1 MRLMRKPPIRSY
13 FYRHPPRMS
22 NTDRFPRRGP
32 NRHGVR
38 LWNNLELMHPL
49 LEEARSV
56 FEQITQLRR
65 AIHREP
71 ELGLDLPLTQ
81 RKVLEALQDLP
92 LEVHRGQRTTSV
104 MADLRG
110 AQPGKTIIL
119 RGDMDALPLQE
130 DTDVPFKSSVDGRM
144 HACGHD
150 AHTAML
156 AGAARVLARHQ
167 TELNGT
173 VRFMFQ
179 PGEEGYAGAVVM
191 LEEGLLEPPSGGN
204 SPTAAF
210 ALHATPRWSSGTLLT
225 RPGPVLASTDNFRIT
240 VRGRGGHASAPHM
253 AADPIPA
260 ACEIVT
266 ALQTLVTRSVN
277 VFTPG
282 VLTVAHIESGTTTNV
297 IPETAWLEGTI
308 RTLSPETRRTLVSGL
323 ERVARGI
330 ASAHDLEVDVDH
342 RAGYPVTVNNDD
354 FTRFV
359 LETGRAVLGEDHCF
373 EQPSPQLPGEDF
385 AYVLEQIPGTMAS
398 LGTRPFG
405 YAEGE
410 APNAHSNRYLLNEEA
425 MITGTAMYA
434 AIALAYLR

>member
-1 MRLMRKPPIRSY
+1 
-13 FYRHPPRMS
+13 
-22 NTDRFPRRGP
+22 
-32 NRHGVR
+32 
-38 LWNNLELMHPL
+38 MHPL
-49 LEEARSV
+49 VDEAHSILEQV
-56 FEQITQLRR
+56 TQLRR

-81 RKVLEALQDLP
+81 RKVLAALEDLP

-130 DTDVPFKSSVDGRM
+130 DTDVPFKSSIDGRM

-156 AGAARVLARHQ
+156 AGAARILSHHQ
-167 TELNGT
+167 QDLRGT

-191 LEEGLLEPPSGGN
+191 MEEGLLEPPSGG
-204 SPTAAF
+204 SPPTAAF
-210 ALHATPRWSSGTLLT
+210 ALHATPRWSSGTVLT

-253 AADPIPA
+253 AADPIPV
-260 ACEIVT
+260 ACEIVM
-266 ALQTLVTRSVN
+266 ALQSLVTRSVN
-277 VFTPG
+277 VFLPA

-308 RTLSPETRRTLVSGL
+308 RTLSPDTRRILVSGL
-323 ERVARGI
+323 ERVARGV
-330 ASAHDLEVDVDH
+330 ASAHGLEVDVDH
-342 RAGYPVTVNNDD
+342 HAGYPVTVNDDD

-359 LETGRAVLGEDHCF
+359 LETGRSVLGDDHCV

-385 AYVLEQIPGTMAS
+385 AYLLEQIPGTMAS

-405 YAEGE
+405 FAEGQ

-425 MITGTAMYA
+425 MVSGIAMYA
-434 AIALAYLR
+434 AVALAYLS

>member
-1 MRLMRKPPIRSY
+1 
-13 FYRHPPRMS
+13 
-22 NTDRFPRRGP
+22 
-32 NRHGVR
+32 
-38 LWNNLELMHPL
+38 MHPL
-49 LEEARSV
+49 LDEAHAV
-56 FEQITQLRR
+56 FDHITQLRR

-71 ELGLDLPLTQ
+71 ELGLELPLTQ
-81 RKVLEALQDLP
+81 RKVLDALHDLP
-92 LEVHRGQRTTSV
+92 LEIKRGQRTTSV
-104 MADLRG
+104 TADLRG
-110 AQPGKTIIL
+110 QKPGKTIIL

-130 DTDVPFKSSVDGRM
+130 DTDVAFKSSIAGRM

-156 AGAARVLARHQ
+156 AGAARVLSQHQ
-167 TELNGT
+167 HELNGT

-191 LEEGLLEPPSGGN
+191 MEEGLLEPPSGGEAP
-204 SPTAAF
+204 SAAF
-210 ALHATPRWSSGTLLT
+210 ALHATPRWSTGTVLT

-253 AADPIPA
+253 AADPIPV
-260 ACEIVT
+260 ACEIVM
-266 ALQTLVTRSVN
+266 ALQSLVTRSVN
-277 VFTPG
+277 VFLPA

-308 RTLSPETRRTLVSGL
+308 RTLSPETRQTLVTGL
-323 ERVARGI
+323 ERVARGV
-330 ASAHDLEVDVDH
+330 AAAHGLDVAVDH
-342 RAGYPVTVNNDD
+342 HPGYPVTVNDD
-354 FTRFV
+354 HFTRFV
-359 LETGRAVLGEDHCF
+359 LETGRSLLGTDHCV

-385 AYVLEQIPGTMAS
+385 SYLLEQIPGTMAS

-425 MITGTAMYA
+425 MVTGTAMYA
-434 AIALAYLR
+434 AIALGYLREKQE